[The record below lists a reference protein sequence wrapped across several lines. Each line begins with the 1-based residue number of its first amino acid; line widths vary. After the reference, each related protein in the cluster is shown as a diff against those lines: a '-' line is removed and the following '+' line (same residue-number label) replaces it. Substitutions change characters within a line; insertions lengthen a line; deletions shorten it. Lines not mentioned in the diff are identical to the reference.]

1 MPPGS
6 PTTKHEP
13 AFSRTARGLRGL
25 DGRSH
30 RLGRLAGPDEVAAV
44 VCFLASDP
52 ASYLTGSVVDIT
64 GGLA

>member
-1 MPPGS
+1 M
-6 PTTKHEP
+6 
-13 AFSRTARGLRGL
+13 SRRSAARRAAYAGL

-44 VCFLASDP
+44 VCFLASDA